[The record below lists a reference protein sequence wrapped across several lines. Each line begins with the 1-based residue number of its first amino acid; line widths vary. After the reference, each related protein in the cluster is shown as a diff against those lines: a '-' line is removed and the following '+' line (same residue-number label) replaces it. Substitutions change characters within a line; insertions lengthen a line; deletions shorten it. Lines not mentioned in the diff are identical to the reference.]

1 MSEDVKKKEDVE
13 LDTDPAIEPEFEID
27 DELNWDGLPQFKKEV
42 VQELLK
48 QQAFILEWSKV
59 YKKQLEANPAT
70 YKFVEGL
77 MLSLK
82 DLAMQLAELDGAINN
97 RTGVVDN
104 VDDKLEYLNI
114 ATAYINIHESITS
127 LVSNGYLEIISS
139 LNLNVDKLKE
149 TINQGKED
157 IKNAGK

>member
-48 QQAFILEWSKV
+48 QQAFILELSKV
-59 YKKQLEANPAT
+59 YKKQLEANPST

-114 ATAYINIHESITS
+114 ATAYINIQESITS
-127 LVSNGYLEIISS
+127 LVSNGYLEIVSS

-149 TINQGKED
+149 TITQGKED

>member
-1 MSEDVKKKEDVE
+1 MNEDVKKKEDIK

-27 DELNWDGLPQFKKEV
+27 DELNWDGLPQLRKEV
-42 VQELLK
+42 TEELLK
-48 QQAFILEWSKV
+48 QQAFILELSKV
-59 YKKQLEANPAT
+59 YKKQLEDSPST
-70 YKFVEGL
+70 YKFIEGL

-82 DLAMQLAELDGAINN
+82 DLAMQLAELDGAIKN
-97 RTGVVDN
+97 RVGVVDN

-114 ATAYINIHESITS
+114 ATTYINIQESITS
-127 LVSNGYLEIISS
+127 LVSNGYLEVVSS

-149 TINQGKED
+149 TIDQGKED